1 MHILTDDRIV
11 LVCFTI
17 MVGLSDRIH
26 VIYEGEFVK
35 EINPQDATPELLGG
49 YMTGLK
55 S

>member
-1 MHILTDDRIV
+1 MKAVD
-11 LVCFTI
+11 
-17 MVGLSDRIH
+17 
-26 VIYEGEFVK
+26 VIKFVK